1 MIERIDEKYEGRF
14 KPRALAAERA
24 TRAKLEAKGSK
35 AGQDRPMRKEANP
48 QESEAQA
55 EPAKQEA
62 KRIRYNDRAGSN
74 TRRRSVG
81 RPHRKSEQGGQWEPP
96 RSQTWKHEQ
105 GRMVR
110 IRRGRDEAIG
120 LGNGHQCPKQG
131 EGCPSIRGMASPET
145 EGRGALA
152 KQFRAPTT
160 KRADDKD
167 ERMAWRFQE

>member
-24 TRAKLEAKGSK
+24 TRAKLEAKGSS

-74 TRRRSVG
+74 TRRRGVG

-110 IRRGRDEAIG
+110 IRRGRDEAKWASMSQARRG
-120 LGNGHQCPKQG
+120 LSVNSWDGKPRDKGSGGTRQTI
-131 EGCPSIRGMASPET
+131 S
-145 EGRGALA
+145 GANYKA
-152 KQFRAPTT
+152 GG
-160 KRADDKD
+160 
-167 ERMAWRFQE
+167 